1 MKRLVFLVFFI
12 VAPAAAEGAEDH
24 DIQQIEN
31 CLSRAGG
38 DTSTAAR
45 DCIGVVSDD
54 CGRTEGPGSAADCM
68 LREADAWMRVGEG
81 RLDVLRI
88 RSKPDI
94 LAETEAAHAA
104 WATYRDA
111 QCNAT
116 GAFFYQYS
124 GSASA
129 QWQAACLRDL
139 AAERTILLDDWAMR
153 SEDFE

>member
-1 MKRLVFLVFFI
+1 MRRLVFFAFFF
-12 VAPAAAEGAEDH
+12 VAPAAAEVAESR
-24 DIQQIEN
+24 DIGQIES

-38 DTSTAAR
+38 DVSMTAHE
-45 DCIGVVSDD
+45 CIGTVSDD
-54 CGRTEGPGSAADCM
+54 CGRAEGPGSAADCM

-81 RLDVLRI
+81 RLDVLRA

-94 LAETEAAHAA
+94 VAETEAAQAA

-129 QWQAACLRDL
+129 EWQAACLRDL